1 MSHTPVDADRQPR
14 HFLAVPATLF
24 QDLQTL
30 SPDTRARLFQHA
42 LDVTRGR
49 VRVLVCDADRV
60 LLSPCRPA
68 RARQLIAQGRA
79 NFLCRTPPLLQL
91 RAAVANPERPA

>member
-1 MSHTPVDADRQPR
+1 MPTSPTDRPPR
-14 HFLAVPATLF
+14 HFLAVPTTLF

-30 SPDTRARLFQHA
+30 SPENRARLFQHA

-60 LLSPCRPA
+60 LLNPCRPA
-68 RARQLIAQGRA
+68 RARQLLAQRRA
-79 NFLCRTPPLLQL
+79 HFLCRTPPLLQL
-91 RAAVANPERPA
+91 RTTVANPEQAQ